1 MKRTTFRR
9 LTLALGIL
17 ALVASVCSQLFHIQT
32 TKKFSEKAVTEET
45 DNHETDNHEEEVYV
59 SVNSTS
65 LPAAHVELN
74 RDVFFLF
81 ETLFS
86 EEKLDEAGA
95 FHDIPVTSL
104 IDALIGS
111 FISPN
116 AP

>member
-17 ALVASVCSQLFHIQT
+17 ALVASVCSQLFHSQT
-32 TKKFSEKAVTEET
+32 TEKFSKKTPTEET
-45 DNHETDNHEEEVYV
+45 DKQEEEVYV
-59 SVNSTS
+59 SVHASS
-65 LPAAHVELN
+65 LPSAHVELN

-86 EEKLDEAGA
+86 QENLDEVGV
-95 FHDIPVTSL
+95 FPEIPL
-104 IDALIGS
+104 RNLFDALIGS

>member
-17 ALVASVCSQLFHIQT
+17 ALVASVCSQLFQT
-32 TKKFSEKAVTEET
+32 TGKISSKAVTEET
-45 DNHETDNHEEEVYV
+45 SNHETGNTEEEIFV

-65 LPAAHVELN
+65 LPSAHIELN

-86 EEKLDEAGA
+86 EEKLDEAGV
-95 FHDIPVTSL
+95 FHDIPLTSL
-104 IDALIGS
+104 FDALIGS